1 MEYGTPPPRPAG
13 RRPIGLRSPKETETK
28 QAFKTTEFWIY
39 VVIVLGILIA
49 GLVADAGDDSVD
61 GFGAERVWLYIVILS
76 GAYMVSRGL
85 AKSGSR
91 DPYVDSPDS
100 GSGDSIADRAKA
112 AAQVLKGDAEA
123 STSHHDTPT
132 EQGPRY

>member
-1 MEYGTPPPRPAG
+1 MEYGTPPPQPRGSRPV
-13 RRPIGLRSPKETETK
+13 GLRPQKETETK

-39 VVIVLGILIA
+39 VVIVLGVLIA

-91 DPYVDSPDS
+91 DPYVESHDS
-100 GSGDSIADRAKA
+100 GGDSIADRAKA

-123 STSHHDTPT
+123 STTSHDAPT
-132 EQGPRY
+132 EQQNPRY